1 MDTQEKQ
8 AKPGS
13 ERFYYI
19 LAFRVAADFGVSIA
33 VPALIAA
40 YLGKYLDEKFG
51 TQPWILVGLLT
62 LALVV
67 TVVIIV
73 KKANYYGKLY
83 EKGTDR

>member
-1 MDTQEKQ
+1 VDTQQKEPK
-8 AKPGS
+8 ATS
-13 ERFYYI
+13 DRFYYV

-40 YLGKYLDEKFG
+40 YIGKHLDEKFG
-51 TQPWILVGLLT
+51 TSPWILIGLMA
-62 LALVV
+62 LALAV

-83 EKGTDR
+83 EKGSDR